1 MIVYTSASLFV
12 NGTIQEPVIIQGDR
26 LHQDFQDV
34 PGQWD
39 RIWLYPGSKNSYIRN
54 AIIKNGNVGGIFG
67 IRGAEKVRQA
77 QEMAVKNSRLGIP
90 LIVGMDVIHGHQ
102 TVFPIPLGLSCSWDM
117 KLIEQ
122 SARIAA
128 REATADGIMW
138 TFSPMVDIARDPRW
152 GRISEGNGEDPFLGS
167 KIASSN
173 YDVGLCK
180 AFCIIWR
187 R

>member
-1 MIVYTSASLFV
+1 MQNKAFITVVFIFILSISGWAQKKKPTQKSDIKYYQSLGASA
-12 NGTIQEPVIIQGDR
+12 R
-26 LHQDFQDV
+26 
-34 PGQWD
+34 
-39 RIWLYPGSKNSYIRN
+39 
-54 AIIKNGNVGGIFG
+54 
-67 IRGAEKVRQA
+67 A

-152 GRISEGNGEDPFLGS
+152 GRISEGNGEDPF
-167 KIASSN
+167 
-173 YDVGLCK
+173 
-180 AFCIIWR
+180 
-187 R
+187 

>member
-1 MIVYTSASLFV
+1 MQNKAFITVVFIFILSISGWAQKKKPTQKSDIKYYQSLGASSKVANLMTQMTLDEKIGQLNLITPGGTVTGEIVSK
-12 NGTIQEPVIIQGDR
+12 
-26 LHQDFQDV
+26 DV
-34 PGQWD
+34 E
-39 RIWLYPGSKNSYIRN
+39 SK
-54 AIIKNGNVGGIFG
+54 IKNGNVGGIFG

-102 TVFPIPLGLSCSWDM
+102 TVSPIPLGLSCSWDM

-138 TFSPMVDIARDPRW
+138 TFSFFKIKNCKRNGSW
-152 GRISEGNGEDPFLGS
+152 IS
-167 KIASSN
+167 
-173 YDVGLCK
+173 
-180 AFCIIWR
+180 R
-187 R
+187 Q